1 MSTQEFEIHKLIE
14 LARTKKYELAVAG
27 FAALDK
33 IDRVPVP
40 KKLKTRK
47 IAVQALYALSD
58 GLVKYDYFTAEQRKK
73 LQAEANM
80 SDAPYKGF
88 KGLFSN
94 SAAPVVEEDI
104 EEDYIPQEEEAKH
117 DFVAEGDSDELDS
130 ASDDEDDNDDD
141 DLDDE
146 DDDDL
151 DDDDDDLDDEDD

>member
-1 MSTQEFEIHKLIE
+1 MSTQEFEIGKLIE
-14 LARTKKYELAVAG
+14 LARHKKYELTSAG

-33 IDRVPVP
+33 IERVAVP

-58 GLVKYDYFTAEQRKK
+58 GLIQYGYFSAEERKK

-104 EEDYIPQEEEAKH
+104 EEDFIPQEEEAKH
-117 DFVAEGDSDELDS
+117 DYLADGDGEELDS
-130 ASDDEDDNDDD
+130 SLSEEEDEEEEDEDEE
-141 DLDDE
+141 DE
-146 DDDDL
+146 DDDDDL
-151 DDDDDDLDDEDD
+151 DDDDDEK

>member
-1 MSTQEFEIHKLIE
+1 MSTQEFEIGKLIE
-14 LARTKKYELAVAG
+14 LARHKKYELTSAG
-27 FAALDK
+27 FATLDK
-33 IDRVPVP
+33 IERVAVP

-58 GLVKYDYFTAEQRKK
+58 GLIQYGYFSAEERKK

-104 EEDYIPQEEEAKH
+104 EEDFIPQEEEAKH
-117 DFVAEGDSDELDS
+117 DYLAEGDGEELDS
-130 ASDDEDDNDDD
+130 SLSDEEEEDEDEDDE
-141 DLDDE
+141 DDE
-146 DDDDL
+146 DDDDDDDL
-151 DDDDDDLDDEDD
+151 EDDDDK

>member
-1 MSTQEFEIHKLIE
+1 MSTQEFEIGKLIE
-14 LARTKKYELAVAG
+14 LARHKKYELTSAG

-33 IDRVPVP
+33 IERIAVP

-58 GLVKYDYFTAEQRKK
+58 GMVKYDYFSPEERKK

-80 SDAPYKGF
+80 SDAPYKGGF

-94 SAAPVVEEDI
+94 SAAPVVEEDT
-104 EEDYIPQEEEAKH
+104 EEDFIPQEEEAKH
-117 DFVAEGDSDELDS
+117 DFVADGDEMESADSDEEEDDD
-130 ASDDEDDNDDD
+130 DDEDEDEEDDD

-146 DDDDL
+146 DDE
-151 DDDDDDLDDEDD
+151 DEEK